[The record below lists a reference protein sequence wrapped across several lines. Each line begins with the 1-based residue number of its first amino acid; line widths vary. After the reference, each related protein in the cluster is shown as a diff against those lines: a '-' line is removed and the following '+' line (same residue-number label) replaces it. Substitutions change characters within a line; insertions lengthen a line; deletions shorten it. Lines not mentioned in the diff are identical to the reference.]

1 MNDHTQLAA
10 AEERLNFARAR
21 LFDATFASPLQD
33 FHEALDGFQAAAANY
48 VTACRT
54 LRKLPPSR
62 EVQELADYDP
72 PCPADVQ
79 PTPADPRQLL
89 LPPATATTRV
99 T

>member
-10 AEERLNFARAR
+10 SEERLNFARRR

-33 FHEALDGFQAAAANY
+33 FNDALDGFQAAAANY

-54 LRKLPPSR
+54 LRKLPASR

-72 PCPADVQ
+72 PCPADLPPV
-79 PTPADPRQLL
+79 PDARGQLL
-89 LPPATATTRV
+89 IWPPTAAVRIT
-99 T
+99 